1 MTKEFNNLEEIE
13 KYYNKETNTYVFNEN
28 GKYIDLVVF
37 DFDLNVEANIKALDI
52 NAINI
57 NACYID
63 AININACNIDAISIN
78 ALDINALD
86 IKASD
91 IYARNIN
98 ACDIDAMNINS
109 MNIDACDIKAYDIKA
124 NDISY
129 YAICVAYKDIRCKS
143 IKGIRENAK
152 HFVLDGVL
160 EVLEND

>member
-52 NAINI
+52 NA
-57 NACYID
+57 
-63 AININACNIDAISIN
+63 
-78 ALDINALD
+78 
-86 IKASD
+86 
-91 IYARNIN
+91 
-98 ACDIDAMNINS
+98 CDIDAMNINS
-109 MNIDACDIKAYDIKA
+109 MNINSMNIDACDIKA

-152 HFVLDGVL
+152 HFVLNGVL

>member
-52 NAINI
+52 NACDIYAMNI
-57 NACYID
+57 NSM
-63 AININACNIDAISIN
+63 NIDAY
-78 ALDINALD
+78 D
-86 IKASD
+86 IKAND

-98 ACDIDAMNINS
+98 ACNIDAMNINS

-152 HFVLDGVL
+152 HFVLNGVL

>member
-52 NAINI
+52 NAYDIYAMNI
-57 NACYID
+57 NSM
-63 AININACNIDAISIN
+63 NIDAY
-78 ALDINALD
+78 D
-86 IKASD
+86 IKAND

-98 ACDIDAMNINS
+98 ACNIDAMNINS

-152 HFVLDGVL
+152 HFVLNGVL

>member
-52 NAINI
+52 NACDIYAMNI
-57 NACYID
+57 NSM
-63 AININACNIDAISIN
+63 NIDAY
-78 ALDINALD
+78 D

-98 ACDIDAMNINS
+98 ACNIDAMNINS

-152 HFVLDGVL
+152 HFVLNGVL

>member
-52 NAINI
+52 NACDIYAMNI
-57 NACYID
+57 NSM
-63 AININACNIDAISIN
+63 NIDAY
-78 ALDINALD
+78 D

-98 ACDIDAMNINS
+98 ACNIDAMNINS
-109 MNIDACDIKAYDIKA
+109 TNIDACDIKAYDIKA
-124 NDISY
+124 NVISY

-152 HFVLDGVL
+152 HFVLNGVL

>member
-52 NAINI
+52 NACDIYAMNI
-57 NACYID
+57 NSM
-63 AININACNIDAISIN
+63 NIDAYN
-78 ALDINALD
+78 

-98 ACDIDAMNINS
+98 ACNIDAMNINS

-152 HFVLDGVL
+152 HFVLNGVL

>member
-1 MTKEFNNLEEIE
+1 MKKEFNNLEEIE

-52 NAINI
+52 DACDIDAMNI
-57 NACYID
+57 NSM
-63 AININACNIDAISIN
+63 NIDAC
-78 ALDINALD
+78 D
-86 IKASD
+86 IKAYD

-98 ACDIDAMNINS
+98 ACNIDAMNINS

-152 HFVLDGVL
+152 HFVLNGVL

>member
-52 NAINI
+52 NAYDIYAMNI
-57 NACYID
+57 NSM
-63 AININACNIDAISIN
+63 NIDAC
-78 ALDINALD
+78 D
-86 IKASD
+86 IKAYD

-98 ACDIDAMNINS
+98 ACNIDAMNINS

-152 HFVLDGVL
+152 HFVLNGVL